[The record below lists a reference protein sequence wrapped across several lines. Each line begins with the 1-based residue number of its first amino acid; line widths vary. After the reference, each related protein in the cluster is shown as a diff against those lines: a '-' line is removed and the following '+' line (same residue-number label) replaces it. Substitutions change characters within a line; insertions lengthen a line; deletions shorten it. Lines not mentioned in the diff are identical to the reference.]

1 MDNQDKHHWG
11 FRGFAC
17 LCLLSVWG
25 GRWITTI
32 NTISANGVGTS
43 LVRGPAGAET
53 ARGSLRG
60 LEEDSDKDTLPS
72 SFLRGR
78 ASGQVACI
86 WLSGPG

>member
-78 ASGQVACI
+78 AP
-86 WLSGPG
+86 GPSPPLRR